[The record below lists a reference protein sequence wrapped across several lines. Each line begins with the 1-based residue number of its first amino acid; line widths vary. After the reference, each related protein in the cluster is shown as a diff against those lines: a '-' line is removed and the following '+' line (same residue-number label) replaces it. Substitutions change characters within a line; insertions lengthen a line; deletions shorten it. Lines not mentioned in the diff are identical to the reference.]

1 MMTLTRGVL
10 AVDVIAELLHQRTD
24 AGQNALDLRRV
35 SFFPFLLLRSTV
47 DDARGPRGKRRAA
60 PCDRFIERQIEPL
73 EPFAEH
79 LDRTV
84 EDVLV
89 AQPNPQP
96 RGNLARRVERKT
108 IRRQPLVGA
117 HLFERRIVVVA
128 PTGRQH
134 EGPLLEC
141 ATIDVD
147 GTWKRPEQL

>member
-10 AVDVIAELLHQRTD
+10 AVDVIAELLHQRAD

-47 DDARGPRGKRRAA
+47 DDARGPCGKRRAA
-60 PCDRFIERQIEPL
+60 SCDRFIERQIEPL
-73 EPFAEH
+73 EHFAEH
-79 LDRTV
+79 LDRAV

-108 IRRQPLVGA
+108 IRPPPRIPTHCAAGPTNRPRIPGSRDRTTGA
-117 HLFERRIVVVA
+117 ASTSQSFRR
-128 PTGRQH
+128 
-134 EGPLLEC
+134 
-141 ATIDVD
+141 
-147 GTWKRPEQL
+147 